1 MSEKIYLSCNR
12 NNKLSKRN
20 VRIGDIAT
28 VWCKDNSTAKM
39 ISDAEFLQI
48 EDVNKRRLVVDVSVV
63 LGAIAVVCPQGD
75 VQVLGD
81 TEFII
86 CYEKKS
92 PSKLSE
98 LIKVILVSFIILFGS
113 GFAIM
118 AYNNDVGV
126 KDVFVQIYNIL
137 PGARQGILELAYS
150 FGVFAGIVVF
160 YNHLGKFYL
169 TKDPTPI
176 EVEMRAY
183 EKNLDDAIIRNN
195 DRG

>member
-1 MSEKIYLSCNR
+1 MSEKVYLSCNR
-12 NNKLSKRN
+12 NNKLSKRD

-28 VWCKDNSTAKM
+28 VWCKDNSTAKR
-39 ISDAEFLQI
+39 ISDVEFLQI
-48 EDVNKRRLVVDVSVV
+48 EDVNKRRLVIDVSVV
-63 LGAIAVVCPQGD
+63 LGAIAVVCPNAD

-81 TEFII
+81 SEFII

-98 LIKVILVSFIILFGS
+98 ILKVVLVSFIVLFGS

-126 KDVFVQIYNIL
+126 KDVFAQIYNIL
-137 PGARQGILELAYS
+137 PGARQGVLELAYS
-150 FGVFAGIVVF
+150 FGAFAGIVVF